1 MVEGRTVFAD
11 VDVGG
16 DQVPQGTGPKYFE
29 VLRPVTQLQ
38 FQGSLLA
45 FGRHPLGGSEDCAVV
60 IDRNIN
66 ESAWDVEAF
75 ELKLEEP
82 ANLLGLGFLS

>member
-1 MVEGRTVFAD
+1 MVEGGAVFTD

-16 DQVPQGTGPKYFE
+16 DHVPQGAGPKYFE
-29 VLRPVTQLQ
+29 VFWPVTQLQ

-66 ESAWDVEAF
+66 ESAWDVDAF
-75 ELKLEEP
+75 ELELEEP
-82 ANLLGLGFLS
+82 ADLLGLGFLS